1 MCPPWTEFEVD
12 SLSGLVV
19 GRASCGASTTA
30 AGPAAA
36 TDQHDDVARYKDP
49 QALMLC

>member
-19 GRASCGASTTA
+19 GRASYGGRLLRRRGQHSATGQDVSIRSATA
-30 AGPAAA
+30 
-36 TDQHDDVARYKDP
+36 TR
-49 QALMLC
+49 